1 MNITYTPVSYTHL
14 AAAAADHDDVLISR
28 VLRLLRAAVH
38 GKPFRLRQN
47 DVVLEIRVYVGL
59 YIFGVSPSGRA
70 VLLSLIHI

>member
-1 MNITYTPVSYTHL
+1 
-14 AAAAADHDDVLISR
+14 HDDVLISR

-59 YIFGVSPSGRA
+59 YIFGVSPGS
-70 VLLSLIHI
+70 VLSSTFFDLFTLLF

>member
-1 MNITYTPVSYTHL
+1 LTKNL
-14 AAAAADHDDVLISR
+14 AADHDDVLISR

-59 YIFGVSPSGRA
+59 YIFGVSP
-70 VLLSLIHI
+70 